1 MHQGGGTWPFV
12 AVTPTALV
20 AFPAAGDFVHGSG
33 QFSDPPGL
41 SCVICEADLL
51 LLIVVF
57 DFYVQNCTAKFMV
70 TVMNWKVVKFL
81 PPPACLPTFLVLH
94 QSAASVCPSG
104 TSGSF
109 KLNWEY
115 ISTTFSV
122 WFTCCSVAES
132 FTGEMLGGLHALTLM
147 IGKRDV
153 TGAFV
158 QRSISTEL
166 TCRSTYFVLHFLLAE
181 EMGHSPDAGLNH
193 CVRYEVPTSFIS
205 IRSVILVYETYV
217 SLRVISWDAANGRP
231 FS

>member
-1 MHQGGGTWPFV
+1 
-12 AVTPTALV
+12 
-20 AFPAAGDFVHGSG
+20 
-33 QFSDPPGL
+33 
-41 SCVICEADLL
+41 
-51 LLIVVF
+51 
-57 DFYVQNCTAKFMV
+57 
-70 TVMNWKVVKFL
+70 
-81 PPPACLPTFLVLH
+81 
-94 QSAASVCPSG
+94 
-104 TSGSF
+104 
-109 KLNWEY
+109 
-115 ISTTFSV
+115 
-122 WFTCCSVAES
+122 
-132 FTGEMLGGLHALTLM
+132 MLGGLHALTLM

-181 EMGHSPDAGLNH
+181 EVGHSPDAGLNH